1 MAKHEIDVTSMV
13 FGTLFVGAA
22 GVWAL
27 VEGDVVSW
35 PDASRIFP
43 ILLVVAG
50 LLGLASTLRRGMGD
64 RGGAAQPV
72 ETFRTAETTDTAEH
86 NDPTERRP
94 DA

>member
-13 FGTLFVGAA
+13 FGTLFVGGA

-27 VEGDVVSW
+27 VAGDVVSW

-50 LLGLASTLRRGMGD
+50 LLGLASTLRRGMSERAGS
-64 RGGAAQPV
+64 AQAV
-72 ETFRTAETTDTAEH
+72 ENGRTTEGQSAEH
-86 NDPTERRP
+86 TDPAGRGP